1 MGSDRSRGGKAR
13 LSVPAVHVEHGCA
26 QLQLCQ
32 LDQLGAVPLPALLG
46 LDHVE
51 PLAPARCGGSP
62 LRPDVLFEL
71 GWIER
76 LGRWDDR
83 LLGNSVQWRC

>member
-1 MGSDRSRGGKAR
+1 
-13 LSVPAVHVEHGCA
+13 
-26 QLQLCQ
+26 
-32 LDQLGAVPLPALLG
+32 VPLPSLLG

-51 PLAPARCGGSP
+51 PLAPARSGGSP

-76 LGRWDDR
+76 FGRWDDR
-83 LLGNSVQWRC
+83 LLGKWVQWRC